1 MPDALLSLVLLVPWI
16 NKMKLMLISLLIH
29 CSGSR
34 RGSIINPPDGKPA
47 LCDHRG
53 SVHNLQLDIM
63 DGLVQV
69 KLPDGNWNKDA
80 VEEEEDN
87 DEIVLV
93 KDQLKDKSK
102 WIPEAA
108 EEGDSNVRVET

>member
-1 MPDALLSLVLLVPWI
+1 MHFYRLVLLVVPWI

-34 RGSIINPPDGKPA
+34 RGSIINPPDGK
-47 LCDHRG
+47 RG

-69 KLPDGNWNKDA
+69 KLPDGSKNPDGI
-80 VEEEEDN
+80 EEEEDN
-87 DEIVLV
+87 DEIVLA
-93 KDQLKDKSK
+93 KNPLQDKSK
-102 WIPEAA
+102 WIAEAA
-108 EEGDSNVRVET
+108 EEGDTTVHVET